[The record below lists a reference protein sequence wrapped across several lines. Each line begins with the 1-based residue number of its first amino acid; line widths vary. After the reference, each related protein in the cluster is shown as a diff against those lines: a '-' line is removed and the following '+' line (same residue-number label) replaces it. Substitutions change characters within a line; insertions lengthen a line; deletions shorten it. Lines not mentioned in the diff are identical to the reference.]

1 MVVAPDDS
9 PAPFAGCPSSYTR
22 RENKCF
28 TLYTRPLAKSSCA
41 ADGAE
46 LFNIRSR
53 EDNGWLVQRIRRH
66 MRDDVSSACAAVTM
80 KTDNYYDIRLD
91 G

>member
-1 MVVAPDDS
+1 MVVAPDES
-9 PAPFAGCPSSYTR
+9 PAPFAVCPSSYTR

-28 TLYTRPLAKSSCA
+28 TLYTRSLAKSSCA

-46 LFNIRSR
+46 LFNTRSR
-53 EDNGWLVQRIRRH
+53 EDNGWSVQRIRRH
-66 MRDDVSSACAAVTM
+66 MRDDVSSTCTAVTT
-80 KTDNYYDIRLD
+80 KTNDNYNIRLD